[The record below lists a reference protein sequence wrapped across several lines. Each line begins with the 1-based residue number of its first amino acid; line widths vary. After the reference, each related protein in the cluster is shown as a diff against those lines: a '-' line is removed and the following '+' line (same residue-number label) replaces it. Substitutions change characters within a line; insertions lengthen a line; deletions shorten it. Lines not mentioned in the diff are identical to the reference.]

1 MDAGQNEPIPM
12 AANEKWL
19 LVTKDIVV
27 LGTQP
32 TKCGDGQ
39 DGDL

>member
-19 LVTKDIVV
+19 LATKDIIVTKSVV
-27 LGTQP
+27 QTIF
-32 TKCGDGQ
+32 TEE
-39 DGDL
+39 DL